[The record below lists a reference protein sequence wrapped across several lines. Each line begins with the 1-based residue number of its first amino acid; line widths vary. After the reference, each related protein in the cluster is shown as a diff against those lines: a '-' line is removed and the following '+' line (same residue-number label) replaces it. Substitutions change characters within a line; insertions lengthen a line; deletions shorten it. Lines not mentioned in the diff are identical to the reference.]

1 MTSDFITEA
10 MKANCEIVGSSR
22 WEKEVEI
29 MGYLN
34 RFLEDPE
41 DEGHQLDS

>member
-10 MKANCEIVGSSR
+10 MKANYEIVGSSR

-29 MGYLN
+29 MGYLK
-34 RFLEDPE
+34 RFLEDLD
-41 DEGHQLDS
+41 DEGIQLA